1 MANPFNISE
10 ICQNEEMSVQEDI
23 SMKIEDKDKFYLVEY
38 ITKQNIDEFN
48 LSSDFYTDICYY
60 FNSPIKKDI
69 ALKDRIKL
77 FFPNKNG
84 FTIKGVN
91 STSMKVKCDCKINN
105 LINNNFLSNNLWVKS
120 QVGEIEEI
128 LDQSNINI
136 IKCASN
142 LFKYGNIS
150 SYMAHILFYL

>member
-1 MANPFNISE
+1 
-10 ICQNEEMSVQEDI
+10 
-23 SMKIEDKDKFYLVEY
+23 MK
-38 ITKQNIDEFN
+38 
-48 LSSDFYTDICYY
+48 
-60 FNSPIKKDI
+60 
-69 ALKDRIKL
+69 A
-77 FFPNKNG
+77 
-84 FTIKGVN
+84 
-91 STSMKVKCDCKINN
+91 KCDCKINN